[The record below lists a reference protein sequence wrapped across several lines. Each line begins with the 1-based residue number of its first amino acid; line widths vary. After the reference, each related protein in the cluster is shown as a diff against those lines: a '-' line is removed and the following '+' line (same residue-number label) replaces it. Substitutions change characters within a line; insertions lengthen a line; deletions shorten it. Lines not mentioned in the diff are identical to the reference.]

1 MASINKPISNLRIQ
15 DYCTNRRTGALA
27 RESRLCVG

>member
-1 MASINKPISNLRIQ
+1 MASINKPISSLRIRELLHQ
-15 DYCTNRRTGALA
+15 YA